1 MFLFSW
7 LEDTVIAGTPTE
19 RRENQ
24 DSRLRHPEW
33 HRHARKVTN
42 SFVAQGRA
50 RSIEWGSALPCWC
63 TRHSHRPTDSTTI
76 TFGRTIHERVCPQR
90 RCISWSWS
98 SRLRSNPS
106 MNRYSFVLRPSSP
119 EKLAQAASS
128 LQSPLSL
135 PADAKRMECGGVDAG
150 GRARNGDKS
159 TTMQG
164 MRRRACSSSLV
175 DQIEKKESEKKKI

>member
-1 MFLFSW
+1 
-7 LEDTVIAGTPTE
+7 
-19 RRENQ
+19 
-24 DSRLRHPEW
+24 
-33 HRHARKVTN
+33 
-42 SFVAQGRA
+42 
-50 RSIEWGSALPCWC
+50 
-63 TRHSHRPTDSTTI
+63 
-76 TFGRTIHERVCPQR
+76 
-90 RCISWSWS
+90 
-98 SRLRSNPS
+98 

-175 DQIEKKESEKKKI
+175 DQIEKKESEKKKNIGKRKKEE